1 MILYLSLEVESP
13 KRIRRIYPLISIAK
27 PSNIQHLTVALLGSA
42 EADIPPFA
50 KKGGDSHEED
60 IIYLSDLC
68 AKISGSR
75 AGNVYQIASA
85 LIELLSLVGK

>member
-1 MILYLSLEVESP
+1 M
-13 KRIRRIYPLISIAK
+13 
-27 PSNIQHLTVALLGSA
+27 GSA

-50 KKGGDSHEED
+50 KKGGDNHEED

-85 LIELLSLVGK
+85 LIELLSLVGKITSLIDF